1 MDTFID
7 YEKALDILMRI
18 NNAIPNTT
26 SALWV
31 STENYSK
38 ISTEYIINTYK
49 NRKFKYTISRNF
61 SDIIIKFK
69 NSSCLFLVNFYKT
82 DISRGR
88 RYDFLL
94 IDSDI
99 PFSNVFMIGKTFCI
113 KMFPPVAFTFD
124 NNFCNKDII

>member
-61 SDIIIKFK
+61 SDVTIVI
-69 NSSCLFLVNFYKT
+69 LE
-82 DISRGR
+82 
-88 RYDFLL
+88 
-94 IDSDI
+94 
-99 PFSNVFMIGKTFCI
+99 
-113 KMFPPVAFTFD
+113 
-124 NNFCNKDII
+124 NKS